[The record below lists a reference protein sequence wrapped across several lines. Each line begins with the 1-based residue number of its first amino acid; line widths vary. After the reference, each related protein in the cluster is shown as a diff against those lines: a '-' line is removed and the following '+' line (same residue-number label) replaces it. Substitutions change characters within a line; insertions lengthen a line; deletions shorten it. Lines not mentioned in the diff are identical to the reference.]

1 MQTTKPVRTY
11 LDPDA
16 VGPLPR
22 ALADDSDA
30 VAAARTVL
38 RLPASPT
45 QEILAHD
52 VIEVLDPNRRPSSI
66 APVGY
71 DTAAIHLPRR
81 RLGVVVAV
89 TVGAACM
96 ILVAA
101 AISGISGPR
110 DPRAQLAAQ
119 PPPLQTAASLPA
131 PTPTPSPAPA
141 DATVGTLRV
150 DESVEGQ
157 RVYLDG
163 VPLTASAALLRCGP
177 HNVAI
182 GSTART
188 RTVDVPCGGEITV
201 YR

>member
-1 MQTTKPVRTY
+1 MHPKPVRTY

-22 ALADDSDA
+22 ALPDDSDA
-30 VAAARTVL
+30 LAAARTIL
-38 RLPASPT
+38 RLPGSAT
-45 QEILAHD
+45 QEIRPDD
-52 VIEVLDPNRRPSSI
+52 VLEVFDPNRKPESI

-71 DTAAIHLPRR
+71 DTAAIQLPRR
-81 RLGVVVAV
+81 RLGYVVVSAV
-89 TVGAACM
+89 AGACL

-110 DPRAQLAAQ
+110 APVPPPEPVAPAQ
-119 PPPLQTAASLPA
+119 PAVATVQVPVPPPP
-131 PTPTPSPAPA
+131 PTVA
-141 DATVGTLRV
+141 DATTGTLRL
-150 DESVEGQ
+150 DDSFEGQ

-163 VPLTASAALLRCGP
+163 VVLKSSAALLRCGP

-182 GSTART
+182 GSASRVRT
-188 RTVDVPCGGEITV
+188 IDVPCGGEVTV

>member
-30 VAAARTVL
+30 IAAARTVL
-38 RLPASPT
+38 RLPDSST
-45 QEILAHD
+45 QEIRPDDL
-52 VIEVLDPNRRPSSI
+52 IEVVDPNRRPSSI
-66 APVGY
+66 MPVGY
-71 DTAAIHLPRR
+71 DTAAIRLPRR

-89 TVGAACM
+89 AVGASCL

-101 AISGISGPR
+101 AISGIAGPR
-110 DPRAQLAAQ
+110 DPRAQLAAT
-119 PPPLQTAASLPA
+119 PPPQQAAIAVPA
-131 PTPTPSPAPA
+131 PAPLPSPAPV

-150 DESVEGQ
+150 DGSVEGQ

-163 VPLTASAALLRCGP
+163 MPLTASAALLRCGP

-182 GSTART
+182 GSTTRT

>member
-1 MQTTKPVRTY
+1 MHTTKPVRTY

-30 VAAARTVL
+30 LAAARTVL
-38 RLPASPT
+38 RLPACPT
-45 QEILAHD
+45 QEICANDMID
-52 VIEVLDPNRRPSSI
+52 VVDPNRRPSSI

-71 DTAAIHLPRR
+71 DTAAIRLPRR
-81 RLGVVVAV
+81 RLGVVVAIA
-89 TVGAACM
+89 VGASLL

-110 DPRAQLAAQ
+110 DPHAQLAAT
-119 PPPLQTAASLPA
+119 PPPQQAAIAVPA
-131 PTPTPSPAPA
+131 PLLLPSPAPV
-141 DATVGTLRV
+141 DPTVGTLRM
-150 DESVEGQ
+150 DGSLEGQ

-182 GSTART
+182 GSTTRT